1 MLIGDTLIITYRQAT
16 NVSIEALN
24 LLSQIMSGFTLLA
37 LLWLT
42 ARAFKINTGW
52 GLGVLLLSPVTA
64 VAFGIRHWNR
74 EKFPFLLY
82 MGTFTATL
90 VLLVSLF
97 TAWGGW
103 ELVKAGQA
111 AKQSLQNHTLTQN
124 KADAFRKASLSFEKN
139 SGISY
144 THGKLL
150 TRLQRELDRK
160 AEQEQIDARAA
171 ELEAQADEEGT
182 GYDGLYR
189 RAPKETA
196 RYRLVYK
203 PLKIADAHRYIGAT
217 VKVTRRNVQEKE
229 YRLTGASGG
238 SLQFAQKNRQG
249 SFSFAFKKRDIE
261 KIRILTKEPY

>member
-1 MLIGDTLIITYRQAT
+1 MGDALIITHRQAT
-16 NVSIEALN
+16 IVTIEALN
-24 LLSQIMSGFTLLA
+24 ILTQVMSGFTLLA

-42 ARAFKINTGW
+42 ARAFRINTGW

-82 MGTFTATL
+82 MGTFTVTL

-111 AKQSLQNHTLTQN
+111 AKQSLQNRTLTQN
-124 KADAFRKASLSFEKN
+124 KADAFRKASLSFHKN
-139 SGISY
+139 SGINY
-144 THGKLL
+144 THGELL
-150 TRLQRELDRK
+150 TRLQRELDRN
-160 AEQEQIDARAA
+160 AEKEQIDARAA
-171 ELEAQADEEGT
+171 ELEAQEEAEGAD
-182 GYDGLYR
+182 YNGLYR

-203 PLKIADAHRYIGAT
+203 PLKVADAHRYIGST
-217 VKVTRRNVQEKE
+217 VKVTRRNVEEKE
-229 YRLTGASGG
+229 YRLTGVSGG
-238 SLQFAQKNRQG
+238 SLKFAQKNGKG